1 MFYEEGATYHIFNRS
16 NENLFYTRENYLFF
30 LRKIK
35 ANLLPLVDIIAY
47 CLMPNHFHIL
57 ATVKPE
63 GTIVNGQMQK
73 LSFAIGNLTSSYSKA
88 INKQQNRK
96 GVLFAH
102 KTKAKMLND
111 AKNDYLLSCFM
122 YIHQNPYLAKLVD
135 KIEDWEFSS
144 FRDYAGLRDGKLP
157 NMELGL
163 EMVQISQNEIYDL
176 TYTLMQD
183 KDDEDFL

>member
-1 MFYEEGATYHIFNRS
+1 
-16 NENLFYTRENYLFF
+16 
-30 LRKIK
+30 
-35 ANLLPLVDIIAY
+35 
-47 CLMPNHFHIL
+47 
-57 ATVKPE
+57 
-63 GTIVNGQMQK
+63 MQK

-102 KTKAKMLND
+102 KTKAKMLNE